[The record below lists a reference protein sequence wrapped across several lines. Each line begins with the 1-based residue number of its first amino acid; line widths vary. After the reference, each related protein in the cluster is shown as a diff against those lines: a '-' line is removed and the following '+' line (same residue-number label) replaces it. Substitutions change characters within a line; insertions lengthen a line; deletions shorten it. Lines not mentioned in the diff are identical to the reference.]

1 MIKRP
6 KQVERSQKSY
16 LSLERYQDFAE
27 EQFKR
32 IYDYLDEHEQEN
44 YVSEETQIGTW
55 KGKPLYRRIIESTLP
70 ATTNTTKI
78 IDTIQDL
85 DTVLNLKAVIGHTN
99 LRNQYFTYQ
108 FPIISSDTNS
118 VLYIN
123 NNNQINV
130 RWQSSTNVWANS
142 PIIVT
147 IEYTKI

>member
-16 LSLERYQDFAE
+16 LSNERYQDYAE
-27 EQFKR
+27 QQFKT
-32 IYDYLDEHEQEN
+32 IYDYLDEHEQED

-70 ATTNTTKI
+70 ATTNTTKT

-85 DTVLNLKAVIGHTN
+85 DTVLNLKAVIGYTN
-99 LRNQYFTYQ
+99 PRNHYWTYQ

-118 VLYIN
+118 ELHIN

-130 RWQSSTNVWANS
+130 RWQSSANVWANS

>member
-32 IYDYLDEHEQEN
+32 IYDYLDEHEQED

-70 ATTNTTKI
+70 ATTNTTKT

-99 LRNQYFTYQ
+99 PRNQYWTYQ

-118 VLYIN
+118 GLYIN

-130 RWQSSTNVWANS
+130 RWQSSANVWANS

>member
-16 LSLERYQDFAE
+16 LSNERYQDFAE
-27 EQFKR
+27 QQFKN

-44 YVSEETQIGTW
+44 YVLEETQIGTW

-70 ATTNTTKI
+70 ATTNTTKT

-99 LRNQYFTYQ
+99 TRNQYWTYQ
-108 FPIISSDTNS
+108 FPIISSDTDS
-118 VLYIN
+118 KLYIN

-130 RWQSSTNVWANS
+130 RWQSSANVWANS

>member
-32 IYDYLDEHEQEN
+32 IYDYLDEHEQED

-70 ATTNTTKI
+70 ATTNTTKT

-85 DTVLNLKAVIGHTN
+85 DTVLNLKAVIGYTSP
-99 LRNQYFTYQ
+99 RNQYWTYQ

-118 VLYIN
+118 ELYIN

-130 RWQSSTNVWANS
+130 RWQSSSNVWANS